1 MRSFGARYR
10 AGRQSGQALVE
21 LALVL
26 PVFTMLLVGIVVLG
40 VGIFYQEQLA
50 NAAREGAR
58 YAAIHSATAQCPTS
72 SSLDPRTGGAA
83 PYVPLSYDPFCDPA
97 PNWPHMTAQARS
109 KVFGIDP
116 ADVLVS
122 ACWSG
127 YRVMVGGQPT
137 GTYDAPPPGV
147 YDMFTPP
154 VTYDTGWAQCTID
167 GVDPNESPSAI
178 DCAPGL
184 ATTDEASSMSEG
196 PGVLLGNRVSV
207 HVCYMWEP
215 PMAGFLL
222 IPSEVPLRAVVTEAI
237 QRQQ

>member
-1 MRSFGARYR
+1 MRSFGLRDR

-40 VGIFYQEQLA
+40 LGIFHQQQLA

-72 SSLDPRTGGAA
+72 SSLDPRAGGAA
-83 PYVPLSYDPFCDPA
+83 PFVPLSYDPFCDPA
-97 PNWPHMTAQARS
+97 PGWPKMTAHARS
-109 KVFGIDP
+109 MIFAIDP
-116 ADVLVS
+116 TKVHVS

-127 YRVMVGGQPT
+127 YRVMAGGQPT
-137 GTYDAPPPGV
+137 GTYDAPPPGT

-154 VTYDTGWAQCTID
+154 VTYDTGWAQCKID
-167 GVDPNESPSAI
+167 GVDPNEAPGGI
-178 DCAPGL
+178 DCAAGL
-184 ATTDEASSMSEG
+184 TTTDEASSMSEA

-222 IPSEVPLRAVVTEAI
+222 IPTQVPLRAVVSEAI